1 MTIICG
7 CHLPQGL
14 LECGSVNCGKG
25 NRYIIHGQKITVI
38 NCAYT
43 RTKNFN
49 FPLTPSHLISSRP
62 IFVYPVHPQHPEYFI
77 LSSQLTM
84 ATTAKPPVPPFTEET
99 ARIKVK
105 AAQDVW
111 NTKYTLIILSHSCH
125 HIINETQKSPSSKEC
140 IYRRFHLEK
149 PRYIYPR
156 PR

>member
-1 MTIICG
+1 MAWRGINDN
-7 CHLPQGL
+7 HLRMSSPARIVGMRVCQL
-14 LECGSVNCGKG
+14 REGKQIY
-25 NRYIIHGQKITVI
+25 NSWPEITVI

-43 RTKNFN
+43 RTKSFN
-49 FPLTPSHLISSRP
+49 FPLIP
-62 IFVYPVHPQHPEYFI
+62 FVYLVHPQHPKYFI

-84 ATTAKPPVPPFTEET
+84 ATATKPPVPPFTEET

-125 HIINETQKSPSSKEC
+125 HIINDTQKSPSSKEC
-140 IYRRFHLEK
+140 IYRRFHLEE
-149 PRYIYPR
+149 PRYIYSR